1 MLLRRKS
8 ATEAATQIASNRRL
22 QALNQCKLRRCG
34 AIGYSESRLAHA
46 PRTRLGAGKMG
57 FIFEGF
63 LSFRGSRTF
72 TKPDYFLTFLTK
84 SKKPAAGAPAAAAKE
99 MGACLTENKA
109 SLGPFPHFLSML
121 ASFEPDWIQVAQR
134 YLGASAPVIL
144 LARWEP
150 RGLAPLVRR
159 RFSPFFG
166 KCWLPFGLDFA
177 DRPAAL
183 TGKNIYV

>member
-1 MLLRRKS
+1 
-8 ATEAATQIASNRRL
+8 
-22 QALNQCKLRRCG
+22 
-34 AIGYSESRLAHA
+34 
-46 PRTRLGAGKMG
+46 
-57 FIFEGF
+57 
-63 LSFRGSRTF
+63 
-72 TKPDYFLTFLTK
+72 
-84 SKKPAAGAPAAAAKE
+84 